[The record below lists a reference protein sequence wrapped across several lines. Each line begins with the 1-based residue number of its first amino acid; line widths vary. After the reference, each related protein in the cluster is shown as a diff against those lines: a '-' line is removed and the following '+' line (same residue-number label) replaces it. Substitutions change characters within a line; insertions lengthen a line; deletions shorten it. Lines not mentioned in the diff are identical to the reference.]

1 MATVKTRI
9 HEREGSDLS
18 RDMRELTADNSPR
31 NPVVTALRR
40 QVANGFVLYT
50 NDKLYHWQTYGPLFR
65 DLHKLFDEFARDI
78 LATVDELAERVR
90 MIGQDPPAQLSEILD
105 LATVASAGNYDRLR
119 DMIEEA
125 DRNALIVIGEMRE
138 GARIAD
144 EHSDPGTVDIFSK
157 IVQVHER
164 HEWWLRDILRRDD
177 GLCS

>member
-1 MATVKTRI
+1 MATRTRT

-18 RDMRELTADNSPR
+18 RDTHELVADNSPR

-65 DLHKLFDEFARDI
+65 DLHKLFDEFAKEI
-78 LATVDELAERVR
+78 LASVDELAERVR
-90 MIGQDPPAQLSEILD
+90 MIGQDPPAQLTEILD
-105 LATVASAGNYDRLR
+105 IATVVSAGSYDRVR

-125 DRNALIVIGEMRE
+125 DRNSLIVIGEMRE

-144 EHSDPGTVDIFSK
+144 EHSDPGTVDVF
-157 IVQVHER
+157 
-164 HEWWLRDILRRDD
+164 
-177 GLCS
+177 